1 MKEPLALQVPMTIV
15 VGKPI
20 EVPKVDNPSDEEVEK
35 YLQQFIAAI
44 QGIWDRHKE
53 ETGYAATELVVY

>member
-1 MKEPLALQVPMTIV
+1 MTIV

-20 EVPKVDNPSDEEVEK
+20 AVPKLEHPSDDQVEL

-44 QGIWDRHKE
+44 QGIWESHREKLRYMD
-53 ETGYAATELVVY
+53 TELLVY